1 MEKDIKTLAG
11 IMAAAKE
18 LNTAAKNVGLEFW
31 FDLDFHFEWFRM
43 SITKGIGPGCTDIWY
58 GASTMRMTE
67 ELISQKMDEAAEV
80 LAKYKEDQESVL
92 EKEVADLAE
101 QLKSKKAALRK
112 VKKGGAK

>member
-1 MEKDIKTLAG
+1 MTHDFTTLAG

-58 GASTMRMTE
+58 GASTRRITDEM
-67 ELISQKMDEAAEV
+67 ISKKMDEAAEV
-80 LAKYKEDQESVL
+80 LAKYKEDQAATL

-101 QLKSKKAALRK
+101 QLKTKRAALRK
-112 VKKGGAK
+112 AKKDGAK